1 MTATT
6 NSEERLLEKRKF
18 YVRFLIIF
26 TVLMLLAFNLGSW
39 IFFDRMD
46 DYLEQELEKRLAA
59 IAGLTAKRI
68 ETDYAD
74 DISDNLQNDISRL
87 LIQPLLNRL
96 VYEQELESAFIIDRN
111 QLLLVSGIST
121 FSSGEKISYLQQDSL
136 AIEQAWSGIITS
148 SPIHIFK
155 GNKFKS
161 IYAPL
166 HDQFFEVNALL
177 VLEASADFFKLL
189 DLFKQ
194 GLIFGGVI
202 SLGLML
208 VFGFFISWMITLLMR
223 THESLQQSKKLSAMG
238 RMAAS
243 MAHEIRNPLG
253 VIKGTADVLKEKY
266 ETQAQPEEMF
276 DYIAAEVERLNILV
290 NNFLSFAREPK
301 LNIATHDLKS
311 IIEKSIFAIEREEPQ
326 RVVDVQFVVKN
337 KIEPFAF
344 DANAIRQVL
353 FNLLINAKQAIAEQG
368 SIEVILE
375 SARHKNRNYAKVT
388 IIDSGIG
395 INQDSE
401 KIFEPFFSTKHTGS
415 GLGLAICKGI
425 IERHGGWIDFESQP
439 KKATKFY
446 FYLPIK

>member
-46 DYLEQELEKRLAA
+46 DYLEQELEKRLTA

-74 DISDNLQNDISRL
+74 DISDNFQNDISRL

-111 QLLLVSGIST
+111 QLLLVGGIST

-148 SPIHIFK
+148 SPIHVFE

-208 VFGFFISWMITLLMR
+208 VFAFFISWMITLLMR

-266 ETQAQPEEMF
+266 KAQAQPEEMF

-311 IIEKSIFAIEREEPQ
+311 NIEKSIFAIEREELQ

-337 KIEPFAF
+337 KIPAFAF
-344 DANAIRQVL
+344 DENAIRQVL
-353 FNLLINAKQAIAEQG
+353 FNLLINAKQAIVEQG
-368 SIEVILE
+368 NIEVILE
-375 SARHKNRNYAKVT
+375 SARLKNRNYAKVT

-395 INQDSE
+395 INQDSD
-401 KIFEPFFSTKHTGS
+401 KIFEPFFSTKSTGS